1 MIFLIIT
8 FGRSKPN
15 PMKTFYQFRI
25 LTLTAFVVCVLS
37 TMVYAQTSR
46 ASFEVAGGPGFSFLR
61 GGMSVSSIHD
71 GTGFQVGLFTDI
83 RINQIF
89 SVHTGLSFDRKNS
102 KYPAEWFGQSNFVG
116 EHFNLNYD
124 YFSLPLV
131 IRASFFK
138 PVKFY
143 INTGIFVARIH
154 SMMQIAKG
162 NFWGPI
168 CYDYTSFVPDY
179 EFGLV
184 NGIGVKVPL
193 HKQLELTAEIRN
205 NRGLSDVKLTK
216 EYLFGGDP
224 NVRTNL
230 TTLMVGIS
238 MRLGK

>member
-1 MIFLIIT
+1 
-8 FGRSKPN
+8 
-15 PMKTFYQFRI
+15 MKIFYQIRFWFI
-25 LTLTAFVVCVLS
+25 LFFVYGLS
-37 TMVYAQTSR
+37 TIVYAQTSR

-61 GGMSVSSIHD
+61 GGGYASSIPD
-71 GTGFQVGLFTDI
+71 GAGFQVGLFTDI
-83 RINQIF
+83 RINQVF

-102 KYPAEWFGQSNFVG
+102 KYPAERFTLNYAFEG

-138 PVKFY
+138 PLKLY
-143 INTGIFVARIH
+143 INTGIFLARIH
-154 SMMQIAKG
+154 SLTLTPEG
-162 NFWGPI
+162 NFWDI
-168 CYDYTSFVPDY
+168 LSYNYTSFVPDY

-184 NGIGVKVPL
+184 NGIGIKVPL

-216 EYLFGGDP
+216 EYLFGGAP

-230 TTLMVGIS
+230 TTMMVGIS